1 MKVKLLF
8 IALKIPGVIGNGNNV
23 DLKNH
28 CLVVVFFIFFP
39 FFLILCRV
47 GKRRVLGAVD
57 MGWLYDSNYKVS
69 LHVFNLAL
77 FYLLKAILYFNF

>member
-1 MKVKLLF
+1 M
-8 IALKIPGVIGNGNNV
+8 
-23 DLKNH
+23 
-28 CLVVVFFIFFP
+28 
-39 FFLILCRV
+39 
-47 GKRRVLGAVD
+47 LGAVD